1 MKSLVWHTKKKHVQK
16 CQDIAGDEK
25 EKKREGEES
34 ERWNSL
40 NRGRQTEVE
49 REEKEGKK
57 EQSALLNGNGLSH

>member
-1 MKSLVWHTKKKHVQK
+1 MYKSARTLQ
-16 CQDIAGDEK
+16 GGRGEGEK
-25 EKKREGEES
+25 EKGGKES

-49 REEKEGKK
+49 REEKEGKE